1 MTHLELAQK
10 ALEHVKNTTFPV
22 YIYASEGGSCGGGF
36 DDNLELELSRA
47 ELLYLIHKSVGN
59 DAPFQDQEEKETD
72 VSAQIAEMAYESAW
86 PDSAPAACVS
96 DTIPDELWEIAE
108 ELESLDTDDM
118 ESIEEI
124 QEELRTLSAGKYT
137 FTFSIESDGF
147 CLAEDISDT
156 LELTANEVL
165 GLLYDRYNYPEVFEA
180 FHVAPLDEDFV
191 NEKAEQL
198 ELETDYDPYNYG
210 GYSDELDNYVDAWSF
225 IINKIYK
232 SELDEDGLNSLLD
245 YFNDTD
251 NWEGDITSWLENE
264 GC

>member
-10 ALEHVKNTTFPV
+10 ALEHVENTTFPV
-22 YIYASEGGSCGGGF
+22 YVYASEGGSCGGGY
-36 DDNLELELSRA
+36 DDTLDLDLSRA

-59 DAPFQDQEEKETD
+59 DAPFQGQEEKETD
-72 VSAQIAEMAYESAW
+72 VSAQIAEIAYESAC
-86 PDSAPAACVS
+86 PDSEPSAYVS

-108 ELESLDTDDM
+108 QLKSLDTDDKA
-118 ESIEEI
+118 SIEEI

-147 CLAEDISDT
+147 CLAEAISDT

-198 ELETDYDPYNYG
+198 ELKTDYDPYNYG

-245 YFNDTD
+245 YFNDKD
-251 NWEGDITSWLENE
+251 NWEGDITSWLQEKKR
-264 GC
+264 